1 MTDRQIRASDQER
14 ESVVDVLRDAF
25 TEGRLT
31 SDELEERTTS
41 AYTAKTW
48 AQLGELTSDLPVTP
62 PLGASLNRQPQ
73 IHPPQRPRRSHR
85 YDGLLS
91 ALLVW
96 IVISAASGEPS
107 LAAALS
113 FVFICM
119 LACRIATGGAD
130 DRELRLTC

>member
-25 TEGRLT
+25 TEGRLS
-31 SDELEERTTS
+31 SDELGERTAS

-48 AQLGELTSDLPVTP
+48 AQLGELTSDLPVRP
-62 PLGASLNRQPQ
+62 PLGASLNRPQPR
-73 IHPPQRPRRSHR
+73 PPQRARRSHR

-96 IVISAASGEPS
+96 IVISAVSGEPS

-130 DRELRLTC
+130 NRELRLRH

>member
-1 MTDRQIRASDQER
+1 MTYRQIRASDQER

-31 SDELEERTTS
+31 SDELEERTAS
-41 AYTAKTW
+41 AYTARTW
-48 AQLGELTSDLPVTP
+48 AQLGELTSDLPVQP
-62 PLGASLNRQPQ
+62 PLGASLDRPQP
-73 IHPPQRPRRSHR
+73 RPKRNHR

-96 IVISAASGEPS
+96 IVISAASGQPS

-119 LACRIATGGAD
+119 LACRIATGGS
-130 DRELRLTC
+130 

>member
-31 SDELEERTTS
+31 SDELEERTAS
-41 AYTAKTW
+41 AYIAKTW
-48 AQLGELTSDLPVTP
+48 AQLGELTSDLPVPP
-62 PLGASLNRQPQ
+62 PLGASLNRPQP
-73 IHPPQRPRRSHR
+73 HPAQRPRRSHR

-96 IVISAASGEPS
+96 IVIAAVSGEPS

-119 LACRIATGGAD
+119 LACRVATGGAGN
-130 DRELRLTC
+130 RELRLTR